1 MSEQSTQPTPDRPGS
16 APEPALTGHAY
27 DGILEYDNPTP
38 GWWTWLF
45 IATIVFS
52 AVYFFT
58 VTLAG
63 GQLSPIGFYDR
74 ARLAEMKRGGEL
86 KADAATLINL
96 SKDADSLKAGEAIY
110 LTNCMSCHARDGSGL
125 AGPNLTDDSYI
136 NITKI
141 TDIVDV
147 VSNGRANGAMPAW
160 SSRLGPNDI
169 VQVSAYVASL
179 RGQNKKGKPVEPNAK
194 PIPPWSE

>member
-1 MSEQSTQPTPDRPGS
+1 MAEPPTPSTCDRTG
-16 APEPALTGHAY
+16 AAAQPATTGHAY

-74 ARLAEMKRGGEL
+74 ARLAEMKRSGAL
-86 KADAATLINL
+86 RADATTLINL
-96 SKDADSLKAGEAIY
+96 SKDGDSLKAGEAIY
-110 LTNCMSCHARDGSGL
+110 LTHCISCHARDGSGL
-125 AGPNLTDDSYI
+125 AGPNLTDDLYI
-136 NITKI
+136 HVTKI

-147 VSNGRANGAMPAW
+147 ISNGRAGGAMPAW
-160 SSRLGPNDI
+160 GHRLSPNEI

-179 RGQNKKGKPVEPNAK
+179 RGQNRKGKPIEPNAK